1 MPALS
6 VLPVAPAAPQQGQQ
20 HHHAYGGGRPFPE
33 LRTFGSIVELHRL
46 YDQGDQLR
54 RRPPLKDL
62 EHEQHS
68 EWRTGWRQ
76 RWHEIKA
83 AAQKIEKLAVQ
94 QRQPG
99 PDSRPN
105 ATARS
110 VAMELEAQRQ
120 VSGKNGC
127 ARSLPAFVK
136 EFIKG

>member
-1 MPALS
+1 
-6 VLPVAPAAPQQGQQ
+6 VQQSQQQ
-20 HHHAYGGGRPFPE
+20 HAYAGGRPFPE
-33 LRTFGSIVELHRL
+33 LRTFSSIVELHRL
-46 YDQGDQLR
+46 YDQGDPLL

-83 AAQKIEKLAVQ
+83 AAQKIEHMAVQ

-99 PDSRPN
+99 PGSRPN

-110 VAMELEAQRQ
+110 VAVELEEERQ
-120 VSGKNGC
+120 LSGKNGKP
-127 ARSLPAFVK
+127 RPLPAFVK
-136 EFIKG
+136 QFIKG